1 MVRRW
6 LTHAAFAPALVLAA
20 LLWGAAV
27 VGFLLVGPGLG
38 AWADTLLTA
47 CFGWNAEARRYRLD
61 TLLLALAQPPLFVAV
76 VAFFYTDELRGF
88 LRSRRGRAALAG
100 AAAVFVAPASWLL
113 ATTDVSAMGTRP
125 PAAALQAPIR
135 EGSPGPDFSLVDHR
149 GARVTADTLRGAP
162 TVMTFVYASCHATC
176 PVLIGR
182 LRALAERDSGD
193 ARFVAVT
200 LDPDRDTPAALA
212 EHAARW
218 ELGSR
223 WHLLT
228 GDAVAVRRL
237 AEAHRVQAMRRPDGE
252 IAHEN
257 VVVLLD
263 RAGRAAFT
271 YRGLAHPEA
280 RIRADLTRLLAE
292 RG

>member
-1 MVRRW
+1 MVRRC

-113 ATTDVSAMGTRP
+113 ATTDVSAMGTPP

-135 EGSPGPDFSLVDHR
+135 EGSPGPAFSLVDHR

-237 AEAHRVQAMRRPDGE
+237 AEAHRVQAMRLPDGE

-280 RIRADLTRLLAE
+280 RIQADLARLLAE